1 MKVVIR
7 ITICHLDCH
16 PSFIIWIVGSIVIGS
31 VVARPL
37 SLGPSF
43 SSSITTC
50 LTVLQR
56 ILSSGN
62 DLSSHHGHP
71 CQSDTEVSLVIL
83 HNLPFAQISA
93 FSSASL
99 GGFSALL
106 IKMMKIMYKR
116 RRRSNGR
123 PSVALRWGSNHQEY
137 HPAGLI
143 TY

>member
-7 ITICHLDCH
+7 ITICQLDCH

-43 SSSITTC
+43 SSTITTC

-62 DLSSHHGHP
+62 DLSSHRGHP
-71 CQSDTEVSLVIL
+71 CQSG
-83 HNLPFAQISA
+83 HFA
-93 FSSASL
+93 
-99 GGFSALL
+99 
-106 IKMMKIMYKR
+106 
-116 RRRSNGR
+116 
-123 PSVALRWGSNHQEY
+123 
-137 HPAGLI
+137 
-143 TY
+143 